1 MIALGELL
9 QDIEAIT
16 STPGRGC
23 TRLAYTHHED
33 AAHELVWERLER
45 PGLLRLRDAAGNLF
59 VVPARATRG
68 EPVVLVGSHLD
79 TVIEG
84 GRLDGALGVAVAAQ
98 VVDGL
103 FERPEGVPV
112 GLVVFRDEEGV
123 RFRTGL
129 FGSKVFAGLCGERDL
144 DASDADGI
152 RVRDVVP
159 DPAGCLAYH
168 PPVKAV
174 AYLECHIEQG
184 IRLVEQKRRVGIVT
198 GMVGI
203 RRVELVGEGVANH
216 AGTTE
221 MHRRVDALVPV
232 AAAVARL
239 PTLVQGLAD
248 TVITCGHITAEPGA
262 PNIVPGTA
270 RALIEIRAPDAA
282 TLDEVQRRLR
292 TMVGEIAP
300 PTPTTRAATLTLRSV
315 TEVEPTETDASLDQ
329 MLADVLQEQGI
340 AFERLHSMAGH
351 DAQHAARVCKS
362 GMFFIPSV
370 DGISHSPREQSREED
385 VALAGE
391 LMLAWAERCAG
402 AGSEKREA
410 ESQRE
415 RPRTDNR

>member
-1 MIALGELL
+1 VISAVDLL
-9 QDIEAIT
+9 RDIEAIT
-16 STPGRGC
+16 ATPGRGC

-33 AAHELVWERLER
+33 AAHDLLWERLER

-79 TVIEG
+79 TVLEG
-84 GRLDGALGVAVAAQ
+84 GRLDGALGVAVAAH
-98 VVDGL
+98 VVDAL
-103 FERPEGVPV
+103 FARPEGMPV

-129 FGSKVFAGLCGERDL
+129 FGSKVFAGLCTERDL
-144 DASDADGI
+144 AATDADGI

-159 DPAGCLAYH
+159 DPAGCLAYKA
-168 PPVKAV
+168 PVRAA

-184 IRLVEQKRRVGIVT
+184 IRLIEHQCRIGIVT

-239 PTLVQGLAD
+239 PALVEELAD
-248 TVITCGHITAEPGA
+248 TVITCGHIAAEPGA

-270 RALIEIRAPDAA
+270 RALIEIRAADPKNVEQVEHRLQALLAA
-282 TLDEVQRRLR
+282 
-292 TMVGEIAP
+292 MAP
-300 PTPTTRAATLTLRSV
+300 PTPTTRLAALTLRPV
-315 TEVEPTETDASLDQ
+315 TDVASTATDASLGEI
-329 MLADVLQEQGI
+329 LASLLEEREVP
-340 AFERLHSMAGH
+340 FERLHSMAGH
-351 DAQHAARVCKS
+351 DAQHAAHVCKS
-362 GMFFIPSV
+362 GMFFIPSL
-370 DGISHSPREQSREED
+370 DGISHSPRENSRED
-385 VALAGE
+385 DIVLAGE
-391 LMLAWAERCAG
+391 LMLAWAERCA
-402 AGSEKREA
+402 EQTVKREA
-410 ESQRE
+410 
-415 RPRTDNR
+415 